1 MKKAEIT
8 AESDFLQPSLKC
20 HSFLQ
25 VFINVMF
32 GERREFKINELEKG

>member
-8 AESDFLQPSLKC
+8 AEGDFLQPSFKY

-32 GERREFKINELEKG
+32 GERRELKINELEKG